1 MADTTEIAA
10 NSVKDISNRGV
21 TADTLARFK
30 GKPRQCVVNIDDGY
44 RPVVMDGE
52 TLGGKFKSA
61 SVDEVAQ
68 AKAEVLNQA
77 LTQEKADKLYLGKS
91 EKPAVADKAT
101 TADSAT
107 KATQDASGNVITETY
122 ATKTEVTTGL
132 AGKLNIADL
141 PDIPDVSTFA
151 TKTELTEGLANKAD
165 TATMTAE
172 LAKKA
177 NASHTHTISNVTGLQ
192 DALDAKAT
200 TEALTTGLAGKLD
213 VAGKAQTAGT
223 ADTANALAST
233 AKVAYSQIT
242 GTPSIPD
249 TSGLVPK
256 SGDRGT
262 IAGYE
267 SIGSSTTINASSA
280 DSTQISSS
288 CTVNAG
294 SSGTAWTKI
303 VRFTGTPS
311 VSFGSGWS
319 WSGGSAPTMKSDSIL
334 VLCWCGSGGI
344 ASLVTSS

>member
-21 TADTLARFK
+21 TNATLAKFK

-68 AKAEVLNQA
+68 AKAEVLTQA
-77 LTQEKADKLYLGKS
+77 LTQEKADALYLGKS

-101 TADSAT
+101 TADSAV

-122 ATKTEVTTGL
+122 ATKAEVTAGL
-132 AGKLNIADL
+132 AGKANTS
-141 PDIPDVSTFA
+141 DIPDISSFA
-151 TKTELTEGLANKAD
+151 TKTELSTGLAAKAD

-177 NASHTHTISNVTGLQ
+177 NASHTHTISNVSGLQ

-223 ADTANALAST
+223 ADTANALASSAT
-233 AKVAYSQIT
+233 VPYSQIT

-256 SGDRGT
+256 SGARGT

-319 WSGGSAPTMKSDSIL
+319 WSGGSAPTMKSGSIL